1 MADNLRFLSNNV
13 NRLRWNTFP
22 QETHSSKITFN
33 EWQDDFKG
41 ERFFHIVQQVLAV

>member
-22 QETHSSKITFN
+22 QEIHSSKKTFN
-33 EWQDDFKG
+33 EWQDGFKG